1 MYSLKTLYYH
11 VIGKLP
17 DSKQIQHFDG
27 FSLDDKS
34 FIDVMRQIDDPNPYL
49 KGLVSEFGM
58 DICILPYEQAES
70 LRGKCG
76 FNFFKY
82 YDVAML
88 GITSYKKKL
97 MRIATL
103 IGAVWGIVSV
113 FITIFVFV
121 TKLLNWDA
129 YPYGTALILIGM
141 FYIKRCSTL
150 IYRYSG
156 RVHLSFNTRSMRCS
170 LFVMGEKINFEEE
183 KEG

>member
-1 MYSLKTLYYH
+1 MYSLKTLYYN

-27 FSLDDKS
+27 FGLDDKS

-70 LRGKCG
+70 LRGKSG

-88 GITSYKKKL
+88 GITSYTKKL

-129 YPYGTALILIGM
+129 YPYDTAWILIGVFFIGAVQLF
-141 FYIKRCSTL
+141 FYRH
-150 IYRYSG
+150 SG
-156 RVHLSFNTRSMRCS
+156 
-170 LFVMGEKINFEEE
+170 
-183 KEG
+183 